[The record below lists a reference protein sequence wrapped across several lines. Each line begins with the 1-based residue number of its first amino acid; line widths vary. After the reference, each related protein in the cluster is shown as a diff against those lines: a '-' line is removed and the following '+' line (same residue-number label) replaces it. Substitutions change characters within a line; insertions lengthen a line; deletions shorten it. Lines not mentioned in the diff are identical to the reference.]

1 MDAFRIACDEIGLV
15 GSRLQQELATQVQ
28 AAVLARRGRDVVRLT
43 GSTGSGKELVSA
55 LIHQVAQVELGRKG
69 ELVEVSCSNLPAG
82 LFESTLFGHRRGAFT
97 GATTDT
103 PGLLARAQGGTL
115 VFDEVQNLSLD
126 DQGRLLRL
134 IGERE
139 YRSVGA
145 SAVQRTDAMIV
156 LVSNIDLVEAANDGL
171 FRRDLLDRAPAKIA
185 LPPLW
190 QRREDIGELAQAFA
204 QEAARDREWKDFDG
218 LTRRALA
225 DLEGAVVEKKEAS
238 VRRLRE
244 LIRDVVFSLPEQVP
258 EVDSSALAPHLESTF
273 GTSTSNRDQWDQEDF
288 DTRFDLAL
296 EARTVE
302 RLANLHGVPER
313 TLIRL
318 ANILREVYE
327 ALPSGENPVPG
338 SYRNLVSRMGTA
350 TKAALW
356 LMSGASNQAEF
367 RRFFG
372 TKPFEMPPKSVAWQ
386 IYHDLFS
393 GEKGG
398 AN

>member
-1 MDAFRIACDEIGLV
+1 MDAFRIACEEIGLV
-15 GSRLQQELATQVQ
+15 GSRLQAELATQIQ
-28 AAVLARRGRDVVRLT
+28 AAVLSRRGKDVVRLT
-43 GSTGSGKELVSA
+43 GSTGSGKEFVSA
-55 LIHQVAQVELGRKG
+55 LIHQVSRAELDRRG

-97 GATTDT
+97 GATADT
-103 PGLLARAQGGTL
+103 PGLLSRAQGGTL

-145 SAVQRTDAMIV
+145 SSVQRTDAMIV
-156 LVSNIDLVEAANDGL
+156 LVSNIDLMEAAEEGR
-171 FRRDLLDRAPAKIA
+171 FRRDLLDRAPAKIS

-190 QRREDIGELAQAFA
+190 QRREDIGELGQAFA
-204 QEAARDREWKDFDG
+204 KEAALEREWAEFEG
-218 LTRRALA
+218 LTRRAVA
-225 DLEGAVVEKKEAS
+225 DLEGAVVDTEESS

-244 LIRDVVFSLPEQVP
+244 LVRDVIFSLPEPALV
-258 EVDSSALAPHLESTF
+258 VDSAVLAPFLETAF
-273 GTSTSNRDQWDQEDF
+273 GARTSDRDRWDREDF
-288 DTRFDLAL
+288 DARFDLAL

-302 RLANLHGVPER
+302 RLASLHGVPEK
-313 TLIRL
+313 TLIHL
-318 ANILREVYE
+318 AKILREVYE
-327 ALPSGENPVPG
+327 ALPSGTHPVPG

-356 LMSGASNQAEF
+356 LMSGATNQAEF

-372 TKPFEMPPKSVAWQ
+372 DKPFEMPPKSVAWQ

-393 GEKGG
+393 GERGEG
-398 AN
+398 H